1 MMLIRKHKS
10 LSTLQGMFVVL
21 AITTSAAKAATVEVA
36 GLFQNGPKVAQ
47 APAPAETQPT
57 VQVKPVDES
66 VCKDASNLYLTIS
79 ATHNTRQPAAE
90 ALIET
95 IYRHETMQR
104 LVAIAAAAGCGMRPF
119 VDEEVRR
126 NKR

>member
-1 MMLIRKHKS
+1 MVFRKHKS
-10 LSTLQGMFVVL
+10 YARFPSVLVVL
-21 AITTSAAKAATVEVA
+21 AMTTAAAKAATVDVA
-36 GLFQNGPKVAQ
+36 GLFQNGPKVA
-47 APAPAETQPT
+47 PASAEAQPT
-57 VQVKPVDES
+57 VQVKPVDET
-66 VCKDASNLYLTIS
+66 VCKDTSNLYLTIS
-79 ATHNTRQPAAE
+79 ATHNTRQQAAE

>member
-1 MMLIRKHKS
+1 MMVFRKHKS
-10 LSTLQGMFVVL
+10 RATLQSMLVL
-21 AITTSAAKAATVEVA
+21 LAMTTSAAEAATVEVA

-47 APAPAETQPT
+47 APAPAEAQPT
-57 VQVKPVDES
+57 VPVKPVDET
-66 VCKDASNLYLTIS
+66 VCKDTSNLYLTIS
-79 ATHNTRQPAAE
+79 ATHNTRQQAAE